1 MDSNIELRENL
12 SNLPSETEGSHLFHL
27 PTMSLDLSI
36 IKFIE
41 WNGANGVHII
51 CQISGSE
58 KFTTFTLF
66 KSEAYYRENVAKLK
80 KAVGKAE

>member
-1 MDSNIELRENL
+1 MDFNIELRKNL
-12 SNLPSETEGSHLFHL
+12 SNLPSETGGSHLFHL
-27 PTMSLDLSI
+27 PTISLDLSI
-36 IKFIE
+36 IKFID

-66 KSEAYYRENVAKLK
+66 KSEAYYKENVAKLK
-80 KAVGKAE
+80 KAVGKAK